1 MVHGSTSL
9 VDARNDEVRDLLGVF
24 VVVLAVLILAL
35 ALVSLRSLGE
45 ENRQEDAVKQRQAAC
60 RKKNAARNQCIN
72 QYGNA

>member
-1 MVHGSTSL
+1 MHGSTSL
-9 VDARNDEVRDLLGVF
+9 VDARNDEVRDLLGVL

-60 RKKNAARNQCIN
+60 RKKNEARNQCIN